1 MKTLQTTGVRALFA
15 AGASALALGVSAT
28 AQQPDIEITKYR
40 IQSDDCGLRACGLP
54 EFQSQDEA
62 ISFFAADRA
71 DRESMLSALGDDG
84 YEEWKRGHNPF
95 NTRGNQVVFLD
106 FDAGG
111 LPTFPIC
118 FTTGQL
124 FGVFNDYVYSQAER
138 DAIQARIEADYADF
152 DYIFTQKEPVTGE
165 FTTLSFGLND
175 APLDCSEGS
184 NIELTPQGFLSIL
197 FGRADNIDFRNQS
210 KTDNAFI
217 DASLWAFL
225 AQFNP
230 NLLVAFSGLNP
241 ADFNND
247 LNALLSEAV
256 TNQSANTGAH
266 ELGHIQGLRHH
277 DSIGAPGDGLPTT
290 GVPSPNDFIPVF
302 DGPQNASETTLHVMA
317 SGASVG
323 LPLNGS
329 VLTNRFFSE
338 RSAIKLTLADKDNR
352 LREEDTYDK
361 RGLRDKPV
369 RLLPL
374 RVPNTLIEGQN
385 AGKRLNADGI
395 VVLGEISETGEVDE
409 YFFYGR
415 AGKFIN
421 IEMVSFSDERFLNP
435 VIGAMKLSKVNW
447 DGSRTEIASNIQ
459 TFEPFDPLIF
469 DQELPETAVY
479 VVEVDAPDTIFID
492 QTGDGVPDPFSLE
505 GTGNGDLRFGDYEL
519 AFYSVETRLG
529 RPPHRNFYNER
540 RPKQTA
546 SAD

>member
-1 MKTLQTTGVRALFA
+1 MKCSRTAIKKGLLA
-15 AGASALALGVSAT
+15 AGVSALALGVSAT
-28 AQQPDIEITKYR
+28 AQPPELEITKYR
-40 IQSDDCGLRACGLP
+40 IQSDDCGLRACGMP
-54 EFQSQDEA
+54 EFQSQEEA
-62 ISFFAADRA
+62 IAFFAADRA
-71 DRESMLSALGDDG
+71 DRLALTSATSDG
-84 YEEWKRGHNPF
+84 GYGEWKRGHKPF
-95 NTRGNQVVFLD
+95 NSRGNQVVFLD

-111 LPTFPIC
+111 LPTFPVC

-124 FGVFNDYVYSQAER
+124 FGVFNDYVYTQEDR

-152 DYIFTQKEPVTGE
+152 DYIFTQKEPVTGD

-175 APLDCSEGS
+175 APLDCSAGS
-184 NIELTPQGFLSIL
+184 NIQLTPQGFLSIL
-197 FGRADNIDFRNQS
+197 FGQAENIDFRNQS
-210 KTDNAFI
+210 KNDNAFI

-230 NLLVAFSGLNP
+230 GLLVSFTGLDP
-241 ADFNND
+241 ADFDND
-247 LNALLSEAV
+247 LNALLTEAV
-256 TNQSANTGAH
+256 TSQSANTGAH

-290 GVPSPNDFIPVF
+290 GTPNPNDFIPVF
-302 DGPQNASETTLHVMA
+302 DGPQNASETVLHVMA

-329 VLTNRFFSE
+329 VVTNRFFSE

-374 RVPNTLIEGQN
+374 RVPNTLIEGEN

-395 VVLGEISETGEVDE
+395 VVLGEITETGEVDE
-409 YFFYGR
+409 YHFYGR

-421 IEMVSFSDERFLNP
+421 IEMVSFSDARFTNP
-435 VIGAMKLSKVNW
+435 VIGAMRLMKVNW
-447 DGSRTEIASNIQ
+447 DGSRTEVASNIQ

-469 DQELPETAVY
+469 DQELPETGVY
-479 VVEVDAPDTIFID
+479 VVEVDAPNIVFFD
-492 QTGDGVPDPFSLE
+492 QTGDGVPDPFPLDE
-505 GTGNGDLRFGDYEL
+505 TGNGDLRFGDYEL

-529 RPPHRNFYNER
+529 RPPHRNFYR
-540 RPKQTA
+540 DRHPKQTA
-546 SAD
+546 SAE